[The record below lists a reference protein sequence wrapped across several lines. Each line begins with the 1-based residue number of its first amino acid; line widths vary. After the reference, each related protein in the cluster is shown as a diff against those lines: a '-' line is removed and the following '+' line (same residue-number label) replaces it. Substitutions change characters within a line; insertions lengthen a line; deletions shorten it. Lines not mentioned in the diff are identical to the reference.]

1 MITLTK
7 KGLITCNSSLIEK
20 LQQEFTATQCTVLP
34 NLIEKE
40 LLEKVIRHV
49 DDAPFYENYH
59 TGSNDV
65 IFASDLSVPTKNIAL
80 HELNFLLNNQ
90 QLFRL
95 VEYITSC
102 SGIRSFGGRIYRNM
116 PGKGHQLNWHDDTSD
131 PGRLIGISINLGK
144 EKFEGGMFRIRTK
157 GTAINL
163 KVIGC
168 TNPGDAHLFKVSPKL
183 EHSVT
188 RVTGN
193 APRTA
198 CAGWFTTNTYLGP
211 VSMI

>member
-7 KGLITCNSSLIEK
+7 KGLIECDSSLINE
-20 LQQEFTATQCTVLP
+20 LRREFTTKQCTVLP

-40 LLEKVIRHV
+40 LLEKVIKHI
-49 DDAPFYENYH
+49 DSAPFYENHH
-59 TGSNDV
+59 TGTNDV
-65 IFASDLSVPTKNIAL
+65 IFATDLSMSTKNIAV

-95 VEYITSC
+95 VEHITSC

-116 PGKGHQLNWHDDTSD
+116 PGENHRLDWHDDTTH

-144 EKFEGGMFRIRTK
+144 EKFEGGTFRIRNK
-157 GTAINL
+157 GSAVNL
-163 KVIGC
+163 KTVDC
-168 TNPGDAHLFKVSPKL
+168 TNPGDAHLFKISPHL

-188 RVTGN
+188 RVTGHI
-193 APRTA
+193 PRTA
-198 CAGWFTTNTYLGP
+198 CAGWFTTDTYSGP
-211 VSMI
+211 ASMI